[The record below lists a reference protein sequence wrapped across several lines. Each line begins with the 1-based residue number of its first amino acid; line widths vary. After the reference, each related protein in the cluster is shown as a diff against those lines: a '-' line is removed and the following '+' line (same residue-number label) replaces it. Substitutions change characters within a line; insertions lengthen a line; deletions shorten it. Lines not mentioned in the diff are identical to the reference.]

1 VIIALDGLAGSGK
14 GTIAREFAR
23 QHGFVHVDAGL
34 IFRSCAFAYGGG
46 VPEEKPGY
54 FWDGERSHLFV
65 GGQEVTHE
73 LKSIAIAKKTAELAA
88 DKNLF
93 AELVSCVR
101 SIANRFPNVI
111 CDGRSIASDIFPDC
125 DLAFL
130 VEAGLAVR
138 AFRRWKDLSAAGSV
152 WSFNEVK
159 DSIASRDQTDRYR
172 LSSPYRRTAKH
183 VLVLRSDV
191 LTVQQSV
198 DCIFTHVQVLQFVS

>member
-1 VIIALDGLAGSGK
+1 MNNKLPEIYIGTDHAGFALKAILVDYLSSLGIKAVDVGTDTFDPLDDYPDFVAPVARAVSEDPKTRKGIVIG
-14 GTIAREFAR
+14 GTG
-23 QHGFVHVDAGL
+23 Q
-34 IFRSCAFAYGGG
+34 
-46 VPEEKPGY
+46 
-54 FWDGERSHLFV
+54 GEAML
-65 GGQEVTHE
+65 
-73 LKSIAIAKKTAELAA
+73 
-88 DKNLF
+88 
-93 AELVSCVR
+93 
-101 SIANRFPNVI
+101 ANRFPNVI